1 MTQKLKKTDVFACN
15 WGFLYIESCIMLW
28 LKAPFQTFN
37 SFSYTDKFGVICE
50 DVMTKKHANLM
61 IFQWFQQ
68 SDSPYLFYVT
78 CLWNYKLVNV
88 CWPSRSRWRSNRNLL
103 TVACNCSIL
112 VIIIIIIII
121 IIPSFPDRPLLAKIS
136 ETTTLSVTKLHT
148 HVDPHLLSCTWY
160 FSSRS
165 GLPFWI

>member
-1 MTQKLKKTDVFACN
+1 M
-15 WGFLYIESCIMLW
+15 
-28 LKAPFQTFN
+28 KAPFQTLIL
-37 SFSYTDKFGVICE
+37 FSYTDKFGVICE
-50 DVMTKKHANLM
+50 DVMTKKHENLM
-61 IFQWFQQ
+61 IFQCFQQ

-78 CLWNYKLVNV
+78 SLWNHKLVNV
-88 CWPSRSRWRSNRNLL
+88 CWPSRSRSRSNRNFL

-112 VIIIIIIII
+112 VIIII

-136 ETTTLSVTKLHT
+136 ETATLSVTKLHT

-160 FSSRS
+160 LSSRS

>member
-1 MTQKLKKTDVFACN
+1 MGTLWPQNWKKTDVFACN

-28 LKAPFQTFN
+28 LKAPFQTFI

-50 DVMTKKHANLM
+50 DVMTKKHENLM
-61 IFQWFQQ
+61 IFQCFQQ

-78 CLWNYKLVNV
+78 CLWNHKLVNV

-112 VIIIIIIII
+112 VII
-121 IIPSFPDRPLLAKIS
+121 PSFPDRPLLAKIS
-136 ETTTLSVTKLHT
+136 ETATLSVTKLHT

-165 GLPFWI
+165 GLPSWI